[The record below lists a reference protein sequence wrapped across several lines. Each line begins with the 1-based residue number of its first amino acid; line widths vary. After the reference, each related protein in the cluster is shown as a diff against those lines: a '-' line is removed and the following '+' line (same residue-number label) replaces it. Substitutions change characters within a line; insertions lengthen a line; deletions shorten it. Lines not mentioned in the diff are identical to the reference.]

1 MLFRSLVDES
11 PPKEERGNV
20 APEDAA
26 QKASAEPRRRQEVV
40 FARTEIKPGGAFP
53 APPLG
58 PRAQPGA
65 SERRKAGLDCAW
77 ERRAPGRVSR
87 RPGFSLPSGGK
98 RLGGSNPR
106 RGEEGGGVVDV
117 FLGFPLRP
125 GPAGRPFPRPA
136 VSNAAGSAAVPGRW
150 AHHDCSAARRG
161 RAPRHRRVPGA
172 GAGQRAGRAAVGVG
186 GRPWAG
192 PARPQRE
199 GRFRCGKAARI
210 LRLLPVCFLPRLQ
223 FLVKYVAPSQQTSL
237 GSAGETAGARPA
249 RGLAAALAASFPSGA
264 GGRHLSRGVLETSE
278 TNSRQ
283 GVIAAYKVHRCV
295 TADGIAKKKPYICDI
310 CYKQFETPS
319 KLARH
324 YLIHTGQKPF
334 ECHVCHKTFRQLVH
348 LERHQLT
355 HNLPFKCIVCHRNFK
370 NLIAFVKHQQLHN
383 VNCQSDT
390 QQTENSVNSE
400 QECSLCWTSFTKEER
415 WMLHQCLK
423 ADHLQGAR
431 RRKKTHAC
439 ESCNK
444 AFPSRSKL
452 ERHFLIHT
460 GQKPF
465 KCSSC
470 GKSFRQS
477 THLKIHQL
485 THTEERPFQCCFC
498 QKGFKI
504 SKLMKHKQLHSRN
517 KTFPNILYKAKTLIY
532 PRPQNLLEGRRDS
545 VENAESQEND
555 PHDVGSVYNVPF
567 QCLACEQCF
576 ETQQVL
582 NLHKCYLSDGKSSN
596 NGTPACS
603 HTVSMKNKILMK
615 LKCTGGKATDFS
627 LTDRKKK
634 KSGHFKSP
642 DPVAARD
649 QCSDQNAST
658 KPFKDCHSK
667 PNIHKAL
674 SNRMKRTFAVPLPWQ
689 EHCQPC
695 DFGMNL
701 KGMLTGESMLNSDD
715 SLHNKDAA
723 FYGSSDD
730 AFFDNPEVLHHTFSA
745 SAKNIHNRHKVC
757 KCDRCEKIFQ
767 SSSKLQ
773 RHYLIHTGQKPFGC
787 SVCGKT
793 FRQSAHLKRHQ
804 LTHTEKRP
812 YKSPV
817 CQVEFENLNKL
828 FSHRGDHIEFKS
840 SQPVG
845 YSGYSQTFSQASGF
859 QEFELIE
866 LNQAAEIK
874 VEIESGDFVL
884 DTSSRNTQSYLCS
897 KLLETEQSCY
907 SYQHYFSEG
916 TEKSEVVNKLYQCS
930 ICFKTFKS
938 PSKLERHY
946 LMHAGQKP
954 FECLVCGKN
963 FRQAPHLKR
972 HHLTHF

>member
-1 MLFRSLVDES
+1 MLKV
-11 PPKEERGNV
+11 
-20 APEDAA
+20 
-26 QKASAEPRRRQEVV
+26 
-40 FARTEIKPGGAFP
+40 
-53 APPLG
+53 
-58 PRAQPGA
+58 
-65 SERRKAGLDCAW
+65 
-77 ERRAPGRVSR
+77 
-87 RPGFSLPSGGK
+87 
-98 RLGGSNPR
+98 
-106 RGEEGGGVVDV
+106 
-117 FLGFPLRP
+117 
-125 GPAGRPFPRPA
+125 
-136 VSNAAGSAAVPGRW
+136 
-150 AHHDCSAARRG
+150 
-161 RAPRHRRVPGA
+161 
-172 GAGQRAGRAAVGVG
+172 
-186 GRPWAG
+186 
-192 PARPQRE
+192 
-199 GRFRCGKAARI
+199 
-210 LRLLPVCFLPRLQ
+210 
-223 FLVKYVAPSQQTSL
+223 QQ
-237 GSAGETAGARPA
+237 
-249 RGLAAALAASFPSGA
+249 
-264 GGRHLSRGVLETSE
+264 
-278 TNSRQ
+278 
-283 GVIAAYKVHRCV
+283 CV
-295 TADGIAKKKPYICDI
+295 TADRIPKKKPYICDI
-310 CYKQFETPS
+310 CCKQFETPS

-370 NLIAFVKHQQLHN
+370 NLITFLKHQQLHN
-383 VNCQSDT
+383 ENCQNDT
-390 QQTENSVNSE
+390 KQAENSVNFE
-400 QECSLCWTSFTKEER
+400 QDRAAYGIFRCSVCWKSFTTEER

-423 ADHLQGAR
+423 ADHLHGTR

-444 AFPSRSKL
+444 TFPSRSKL

-504 SKLMKHKQLHSRN
+504 QSKLMKHKQLHARN
-517 KTFPNILYKAKTLIY
+517 KTFPNILCKAKTLKY
-532 PRPQNLLEGRRDS
+532 PRPQHLLERKRDS
-545 VENAESQEND
+545 LENADTYKAQEND
-555 PHDVGSVYNVPF
+555 PHDVHSIYIVPF
-567 QCLACEQCF
+567 QCPTCEQCF
-576 ETQQVL
+576 ETEQVL
-582 NLHKCYLSDGKSSN
+582 NLHKCYLRDGKNSN
-596 NGTPACS
+596 NGTTACS
-603 HTVSMKNKILMK
+603 HRVSMKSKILMK
-615 LKCTGGKATDFS
+615 LKRTGGKATDFS
-627 LTDRKKK
+627 LTDRKKI

-642 DPVAARD
+642 DLVAARD
-649 QCSDQNAST
+649 QRSDEHAST

-667 PNIHKAL
+667 LDVHKAL
-674 SNRMKRTFAVPLPWQ
+674 SNRMKRKFALPLPWQ
-689 EHCQPC
+689 EHPQPH
-695 DFGMNL
+695 DFGINL
-701 KGMLTGESMLNSDD
+701 KGMLTGESMLKIND
-715 SLHNKDAA
+715 SLHNKDDA
-723 FYGSSDD
+723 FYGSSD
-730 AFFDNPEVLHHTFSA
+730 AGFFDNPEVLHCAFSA

-757 KCDRCEKIFQ
+757 KCDRCEKIFP

-787 SVCGKT
+787 NVCGKT

-804 LTHTEKRP
+804 LTHTEKRS
-812 YKSPV
+812 YKSHV

-828 FSHRGDHIEFKS
+828 FSHEGDHIEFKS

-845 YSGYSQTFSQASGF
+845 YSGYSQTPSQASGF
-859 QEFELIE
+859 QEFELIQS
-866 LNQAAEIK
+866 NQAAEIK

-884 DTSSRNTQSYLCS
+884 DTSRRNTQPYLCS
-897 KLLETEQSCY
+897 KMLETEQSCY
-907 SYQHYFSEG
+907 SYWHDFSEG

-972 HHLTHF
+972 HHLIHFKESLKLSSTEQQPENISLSKLDNAL

>member
-1 MLFRSLVDES
+1 MF
-11 PPKEERGNV
+11 K
-20 APEDAA
+20 
-26 QKASAEPRRRQEVV
+26 
-40 FARTEIKPGGAFP
+40 I
-53 APPLG
+53 
-58 PRAQPGA
+58 
-65 SERRKAGLDCAW
+65 
-77 ERRAPGRVSR
+77 
-87 RPGFSLPSGGK
+87 
-98 RLGGSNPR
+98 
-106 RGEEGGGVVDV
+106 
-117 FLGFPLRP
+117 
-125 GPAGRPFPRPA
+125 
-136 VSNAAGSAAVPGRW
+136 
-150 AHHDCSAARRG
+150 
-161 RAPRHRRVPGA
+161 
-172 GAGQRAGRAAVGVG
+172 
-186 GRPWAG
+186 
-192 PARPQRE
+192 
-199 GRFRCGKAARI
+199 
-210 LRLLPVCFLPRLQ
+210 
-223 FLVKYVAPSQQTSL
+223 
-237 GSAGETAGARPA
+237 
-249 RGLAAALAASFPSGA
+249 
-264 GGRHLSRGVLETSE
+264 
-278 TNSRQ
+278 
-283 GVIAAYKVHRCV
+283 HRCV

-334 ECHVCHKTFRQLVH
+334 ECYVCHKTFRQLVH

-370 NLIAFVKHQQLHN
+370 KLITLIKHQQLHN
-383 VNCQSDT
+383 ENYQNDT
-390 QQTENSVNSE
+390 EQAENSVNSE
-400 QECSLCWTSFTKEER
+400 QDRDTCGIFQCSMCWKSFTKEEK

-423 ADHLQGAR
+423 ADHLHGAR

-444 AFPSRSKL
+444 TFPSRSKL

-504 SKLMKHKQLHSRN
+504 QSKLMKHKQLHSRN
-517 KTFPNILYKAKTLIY
+517 KTFPNILYKTKALKY

-545 VENAESQEND
+545 AENADAYESQEND
-555 PHDVGSVYNVPF
+555 PHGVHSVYTVPF
-567 QCLACEQCF
+567 QCPACEQRF
-576 ETQQVL
+576 ETEQVL
-582 NLHKCYLSDGKSSN
+582 NLHKCYLRDGKSSN
-596 NGTPACS
+596 NGTPAHS
-603 HTVSMKNKILMK
+603 YTVSVKNKILMK

-627 LTDRKKK
+627 LTDRKKQK
-634 KSGHFKSP
+634 LVHFKSP
-642 DPVAARD
+642 DTVADRD
-649 QCSDQNAST
+649 QCSDQHAST

-667 PNIHKAL
+667 LDIHKEL
-674 SNRMKRTFAVPLPWQ
+674 SNQMKRRFAVPLPWQ
-689 EHCQPC
+689 EHRQPR
-695 DFGMNL
+695 DFGINL
-701 KGMLTGESMLNSDD
+701 KGVLTGESMLNSDD

-723 FYGSSDD
+723 FYGSSGDG
-730 AFFDNPEVLHHTFSA
+730 FFDNPQVLHSALAA
-745 SAKNIHNRHKVC
+745 SAKNIRNRLKVR
-757 KCDRCEKIFQ
+757 KCDRCEKIFP

-787 SVCGKT
+787 NVCGKT

-828 FSHRGDHIEFKS
+828 FNHRGDHIDFKS

-845 YSGYSQTFSQASGF
+845 YSGYSQTPSQASGF
-859 QEFELIE
+859 QEFELI
-866 LNQAAEIK
+866 QSKPAAEIK

-897 KLLETEQSCY
+897 KLLETGQSCY
-907 SYQHYFSEG
+907 SYRHDFAEG
-916 TEKSEVVNKLYQCS
+916 TEKSELVNKLYKCS
-930 ICFKTFKS
+930 ICFKTFRS

-963 FRQAPHLKR
+963 FRQDPHLKR
-972 HHLTHF
+972 HHLTHSKESLKLSSTEQ

>member
-1 MLFRSLVDES
+1 MLKV
-11 PPKEERGNV
+11 
-20 APEDAA
+20 
-26 QKASAEPRRRQEVV
+26 
-40 FARTEIKPGGAFP
+40 
-53 APPLG
+53 
-58 PRAQPGA
+58 
-65 SERRKAGLDCAW
+65 
-77 ERRAPGRVSR
+77 
-87 RPGFSLPSGGK
+87 
-98 RLGGSNPR
+98 
-106 RGEEGGGVVDV
+106 
-117 FLGFPLRP
+117 
-125 GPAGRPFPRPA
+125 
-136 VSNAAGSAAVPGRW
+136 
-150 AHHDCSAARRG
+150 
-161 RAPRHRRVPGA
+161 
-172 GAGQRAGRAAVGVG
+172 
-186 GRPWAG
+186 
-192 PARPQRE
+192 
-199 GRFRCGKAARI
+199 
-210 LRLLPVCFLPRLQ
+210 
-223 FLVKYVAPSQQTSL
+223 QQ
-237 GSAGETAGARPA
+237 
-249 RGLAAALAASFPSGA
+249 
-264 GGRHLSRGVLETSE
+264 
-278 TNSRQ
+278 
-283 GVIAAYKVHRCV
+283 CV
-295 TADGIAKKKPYICDI
+295 TADRIPKKKPYICDI

-370 NLIAFVKHQQLHN
+370 NLITFLKHQQLHN
-383 VNCQSDT
+383 ENYQNDT
-390 QQTENSVNSE
+390 KQPENSVNFE
-400 QECSLCWTSFTKEER
+400 QDRVTYGVFRCSMCWKSFTTEER

-423 ADHLQGAR
+423 ADHLHGAR

-444 AFPSRSKL
+444 TFPSRSKL

-504 SKLMKHKQLHSRN
+504 QSKLMKHKQLHARN
-517 KTFPNILYKAKTLIY
+517 KTFPNILYKTKTLKY
-532 PRPQNLLEGRRDS
+532 PRRQNLLEGKRDS
-545 VENAESQEND
+545 FENADTYESQEND
-555 PHDVGSVYNVPF
+555 PHDVHTIYIVPF
-567 QCLACEQCF
+567 QCPACEQCF
-576 ETQQVL
+576 ETEQVL
-582 NLHKCYLSDGKSSN
+582 NLHKCCYLRDGKSSD
-596 NGTPACS
+596 NGTTACS

-615 LKCTGGKATDFS
+615 LKGTGGKATDFS
-627 LTDRKKK
+627 LTDRKKI

-642 DPVAARD
+642 DLVAARD
-649 QCSDQNAST
+649 QRSDQHASP
-658 KPFKDCHSK
+658 KPFKDCRSK
-667 PNIHKAL
+667 LDMHKAL

-689 EHCQPC
+689 EHLQPH
-695 DFGMNL
+695 DFGINL
-701 KGMLTGESMLNSDD
+701 KGMLTGESMLNIDD
-715 SLHNKDAA
+715 SLHNKDDA

-730 AFFDNPEVLHHTFSA
+730 GFFDNSEALHCAFSA

-757 KCDRCEKIFQ
+757 KCDRCEKIFP

-787 SVCGKT
+787 NVCGKT

-828 FSHRGDHIEFKS
+828 FNHQGDHTEFKS

-845 YSGYSQTFSQASGF
+845 YSGYSQTPSQASGF
-859 QEFELIE
+859 QEFELIQS
-866 LNQAAEIK
+866 NQAAEIK

-884 DTSSRNTQSYLCS
+884 DTSSRNTQPYLCS
-897 KLLETEQSCY
+897 KLLETEPSCY
-907 SYQHYFSEG
+907 SYWHDFSKG
-916 TEKSEVVNKLYQCS
+916 IEKSEVVNKLYQCS

-954 FECLVCGKN
+954 FECLVCGKS

-972 HHLTHF
+972 HHLIHFKESLKLSSTEQQLQNILFLSKLDNAL

>member
-1 MLFRSLVDES
+1 MLKV
-11 PPKEERGNV
+11 
-20 APEDAA
+20 
-26 QKASAEPRRRQEVV
+26 
-40 FARTEIKPGGAFP
+40 
-53 APPLG
+53 
-58 PRAQPGA
+58 
-65 SERRKAGLDCAW
+65 
-77 ERRAPGRVSR
+77 
-87 RPGFSLPSGGK
+87 
-98 RLGGSNPR
+98 
-106 RGEEGGGVVDV
+106 
-117 FLGFPLRP
+117 
-125 GPAGRPFPRPA
+125 
-136 VSNAAGSAAVPGRW
+136 
-150 AHHDCSAARRG
+150 
-161 RAPRHRRVPGA
+161 
-172 GAGQRAGRAAVGVG
+172 
-186 GRPWAG
+186 
-192 PARPQRE
+192 
-199 GRFRCGKAARI
+199 
-210 LRLLPVCFLPRLQ
+210 
-223 FLVKYVAPSQQTSL
+223 QQ
-237 GSAGETAGARPA
+237 
-249 RGLAAALAASFPSGA
+249 
-264 GGRHLSRGVLETSE
+264 
-278 TNSRQ
+278 
-283 GVIAAYKVHRCV
+283 CV
-295 TADGIAKKKPYICDI
+295 TADRIPKKKPYICDI
-310 CYKQFETPS
+310 CCKQFETPS

-355 HNLPFKCIVCHRNFK
+355 HNLPFKCIICNRNFK
-370 NLIAFVKHQQLHN
+370 NLITFLKHQQLHN
-383 VNCQSDT
+383 ENYQNDTKQAENTVNF
-390 QQTENSVNSE
+390 E
-400 QECSLCWTSFTKEER
+400 QDRVTCGTFRCSMCCKSFTTEER

-423 ADHLQGAR
+423 ADHLHGAR

-444 AFPSRSKL
+444 TFPSRSKL

-504 SKLMKHKQLHSRN
+504 QSKLMKHKQLHARN
-517 KTFPNILYKAKTLIY
+517 KTFPNILYKAKTLKY
-532 PRPQNLLEGRRDS
+532 PRPQNLLEEKRDNF
-545 VENAESQEND
+545 ENADTYESQEND
-555 PHDVGSVYNVPF
+555 PHDVHSIYIVPF
-567 QCLACEQCF
+567 QCPACEQCF
-576 ETQQVL
+576 QTEQVL
-582 NLHKCYLSDGKSSN
+582 NLHKCCYLRDGKSSS
-596 NGTPACS
+596 NGTTASS
-603 HTVSMKNKILMK
+603 HTVSMKNKILVK
-615 LKCTGGKATDFS
+615 LKRTGGKATDFS
-627 LTDRKKK
+627 LTDRKKI

-642 DPVAARD
+642 DLVAARD
-649 QCSDQNAST
+649 QRSDQHAST

-667 PNIHKAL
+667 LDMHKAL
-674 SNRMKRTFAVPLPWQ
+674 SNRMKRTLAVPLPRQ
-689 EHCQPC
+689 EHPQPR
-695 DFGMNL
+695 DFGINL
-701 KGMLTGESMLNSDD
+701 KGMLTGESMLNIDD
-715 SLHNKDAA
+715 SLPNKDDA

-730 AFFDNPEVLHHTFSA
+730 GFFDNPEVLHCAFSA

-757 KCDRCEKIFQ
+757 KCDRCEKIFP

-787 SVCGKT
+787 NVCGKT

-812 YKSPV
+812 HKSPV

-828 FSHRGDHIEFKS
+828 FNHQGDHIEFKS

-845 YSGYSQTFSQASGF
+845 YSQTPSRASDF
-859 QEFELIE
+859 QEFELIQSK
-866 LNQAAEIK
+866 QAAEIK

-884 DTSSRNTQSYLCS
+884 DTSSRNTPPYLCS

-907 SYQHYFSEG
+907 SYWHDFSEG

-972 HHLTHF
+972 HHLIHFKESLKLSSTEQQPENILFLSKHDNVL